1 MSSYDFRATMTY
13 NDVYK
18 DDHILNVFGGM
29 ELNGTDRSR
38 SWFNGVGMQY
48 DMGML
53 SNYDYRYFKQGNEE
67 NTAYYTVSRTKSR
80 EVSFFGT
87 ATYSYQGKY
96 TINGTMRYEGS
107 NKLGRSRSAR
117 WLPTWNVSGAW
128 NMHEESFFES
138 LRPSLSNFTL
148 KASYSLTADRGPV
161 NVTNSLA
168 VIMGYNPW
176 RPLSSVNESGLQI
189 TRFGEQ

>member
-1 MSSYDFRATMTY
+1 
-13 NDVYK
+13 
-18 DDHILNVFGGM
+18 M

-117 WLPTWNVSGAW
+117 CYLHGTFRGHGICMKKVFLNHYA
-128 NMHEESFFES
+128 H
-138 LRPSLSNFTL
+138 L
-148 KASYSLTADRGPV
+148 SLT
-161 NVTNSLA
+161 LH
-168 VIMGYNPW
+168 
-176 RPLSSVNESGLQI
+176 
-189 TRFGEQ
+189 